1 MVNDI
6 EVKIG
11 GSPRPEPESPS
22 GSTKTAAC
30 LQRSAREH
38 GRPGP
43 SPCDLWSAEACH
55 DQPNEGV
62 AGRVRECVAQ
72 GAINH
77 RGALSTWPPE
87 RQSDP
92 PIVVGDG
99 NADHMAKGRAEE

>member
-43 SPCDLWSAEACH
+43 SLCDLWSAEAGH
-55 DQPNEGV
+55 HQPNEGV
-62 AGRVRECVAQ
+62 AGRDRE
-72 GAINH
+72 
-77 RGALSTWPPE
+77 
-87 RQSDP
+87 SDP

-99 NADHMAKGRAEE
+99 NADHKAKGRAEEQSQQLSPDS

>member
-6 EVKIG
+6 EVKNE
-11 GSPRPEPESPS
+11 GSQQWREPKSPS

-30 LQRSAREH
+30 LQRSEPEH

-43 SPCDLWSAEACH
+43 FLCDLWAAEACH

-62 AGRVRECVAQ
+62 AGRVRE
-72 GAINH
+72 
-77 RGALSTWPPE
+77 
-87 RQSDP
+87 SDP

-99 NADHMAKGRAEE
+99 NAVHKAKGRAGEQSRQKSEAGARGPAK